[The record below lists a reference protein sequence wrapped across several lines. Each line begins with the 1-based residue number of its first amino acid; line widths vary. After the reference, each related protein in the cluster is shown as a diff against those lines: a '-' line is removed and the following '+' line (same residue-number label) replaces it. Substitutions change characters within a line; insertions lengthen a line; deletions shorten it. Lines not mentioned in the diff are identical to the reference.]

1 MWHLKIVIC
10 SYFKWGVLRVR
21 MCNPGLIILLILAN
35 FSNALN
41 FYDDCGI
48 DKARPMLEK
57 PLSFF
62 KTLHHLSL
70 LPTFGRIILHQC
82 NENFHLH
89 HFCQPITKQQTIQKL
104 SAVMPLVERCI
115 EVQRTMV
122 RRKAGRKVNSLDL
135 FQLEFAKNSSV
146 ICKVLTRK
154 IPNK

>member
-57 PLSFF
+57 KISLF
-62 KTLHHLSL
+62 KS
-70 LPTFGRIILHQC
+70 
-82 NENFHLH
+82 LH
-89 HFCQPITKQQTIQKL
+89 HFSYLRPSGAPSYTSAMKIFTFTTSFTKQQTIQKL
-104 SAVMPLVERCI
+104 SAVVEKCV
-115 EVQRTMV
+115 EGQRTTV
-122 RRKAGRKVNSLDL
+122 RRKAGRKLNGLNFDNRSMH
-135 FQLEFAKNSSV
+135 FYKSSSA
-146 ICKVLTRK
+146 IWHLCDELL
-154 IPNK
+154 NW